1 MNLNLFDSLD
11 GAVLRERENNLRP
24 PMHQTSNRPV
34 QGGDNSRFPAHTP
47 LAMAYVPF
55 QQWGDTMQPEEALN
69 CGTLFND
76 LIFPF
81 EEGGGR

>member
-1 MNLNLFDSLD
+1 MNLNLFDSAD

-24 PMHQTSNRPV
+24 PMHRPTDRPV
-34 QGGDNSRFPAHTP
+34 QGGDNSRFPAKTP

-76 LIFPF
+76 LVFPF